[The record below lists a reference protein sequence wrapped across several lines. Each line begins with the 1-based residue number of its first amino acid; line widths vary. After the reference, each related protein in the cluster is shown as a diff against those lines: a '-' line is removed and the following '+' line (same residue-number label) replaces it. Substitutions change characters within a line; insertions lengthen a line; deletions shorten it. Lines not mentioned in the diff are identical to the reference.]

1 MYTYLLINIIS
12 ISIPF
17 IASFDKRLDFYKQW
31 KYLFPGMLI
40 TLAFFI
46 SWDVLYTHL
55 GIWGFNSRYL
65 TGINLINLPI
75 EEWLFF
81 ITIPYACVFTYTSLN
96 FLVKKDYL
104 NRYSK
109 IISWVLIVS
118 LLLVSILYY
127 DRLYTSVTFFLTAI
141 FLILHLYV
149 FKSNYLGRFYFS
161 FIIILIPFFIVNGI
175 LTGSFID
182 GEIVWYNNAMNLG
195 IRMFTIPI
203 EDSIYGMLLILMN
216 ITFFEWFKSKK
227 TISPT
232 STTYN

>member
-46 SWDVLYTHL
+46 SWDVLYTHM

-96 FLVKKDYL
+96 YLIKTDYFK
-104 NRYSK
+104 NYSK
-109 IISWVLIVS
+109 TISWVLIVG
-118 LLLVSILYY
+118 LLLISILFY

-141 FLILHLYV
+141 FLLLHLFL
-149 FKSNYLGRFYFS
+149 FKSDYLGRFYFS
-161 FIIILIPFFIVNGI
+161 YLIILIPFFIVNGI
-175 LTGSFID
+175 LTGSFI
-182 GEIVWYNNAMNLG
+182 EEQVVWYDNTQNLG
-195 IRMFTIPI
+195 VRIFTIPI

-232 STTYN
+232 STT